1 MVDISLPNINGRTD
15 SEQLAQIKNYL
26 YQIIP
31 QLQLAL
37 NNGVLSGGSY
47 VVPEQSKAFGSGT
60 QIESPTSNF
69 NELKSLIIKS
79 ADFVESMYA
88 EISGLIEASNRYVA
102 KSEFG
107 TFEEETNNALFA
119 DGTGLTQIIKSNQ
132 TIYDEN
138 GNVRTGVVVNGSV
151 YSGIIEYASTGE
163 AIVGIEIG
171 QSTKVNGQETF
182 NKFARFTADRLSFYD
197 ANSVEVA
204 YISDYKLVIT
214 NAWVKEDLEIG
225 NDDSRFIFDAS
236 DGLALIPM

>member
-15 SEQLAQIKNYL
+15 SEQIAQIKNYL

-37 NNGVLSGGSY
+37 NNSVLSGGSY

-60 QIESPTSNF
+60 QVVSSKSNF

-79 ADFVESMYA
+79 ADFVESMYT
-88 EISGLIEASNRYVA
+88 EMSKLIAASNRYVG

-107 TFEEETNNALFA
+107 TFEEKTNNVLFA
-119 DGTGLTQIIKSNQ
+119 DGSGLTQIIKNEQ
-132 TIYDEN
+132 TIYDED
-138 GNVRTGVVVNGSV
+138 GNVRTGLLVNGNI
-151 YSGIIEYASTGE
+151 YSGIIEYADSGE

-171 QSTKVNGQETF
+171 QTTNIDGKETF

-214 NAWVKEDLEIG
+214 NAWVKETLEIG
-225 NDDSRFIFDAS
+225 NQDSKFVLDTS
-236 DGLALIPM
+236 DGIALIPV